1 MIEYIKKGRE
11 RELDKNNTIEK
22 DVRDIIDRVKSEGD
36 EALRYFS
43 KKYDGHDLD
52 DIRVSKKDI
61 ELAYEIIDPEIK
73 EKIARAYENIKDFAI
88 RQKEC
93 MHSLKYE
100 EGGKLLGHSIIP
112 VNSVACYVPG
122 GSYPLYSTALML
134 CAPAKVAGVER
145 IIAITPISKDTGKVN
160 PTTLVALDIAGA
172 DEIYSVGGAQGIAA
186 ACYGTESINPV
197 DVIVGPGNSYVTEAK
212 RQCYGKV
219 GIDFLAGP
227 SEVLIVADS
236 SANPEI
242 IAADILAQAEHD
254 VYAKSILVT
263 NDRSL
268 ANAVNDEVYIR
279 LEDLATALIARKS
292 WEEYGEIL
300 LVDDMDD
307 AIAFANEYA
316 PEHLEV
322 MVDENRIDDIKD
334 SFKNYGA
341 IFLGENSAEVFGDYA
356 SGPNH
361 TLPTLGASRYTGG
374 LWVGTFLK
382 VCSFQRMS
390 REEAKRMAPDVAA
403 LARGEGLIA
412 HAKAAEIRSR

>member
-73 EKIARAYENIKDFAI
+73 EKIARAHENIKDFAI
-88 RQKEC
+88 CQKEC
-93 MHSLKYE
+93 IRPLKHE

-112 VNSVACYVPG
+112 VNSAACYVPG

-186 ACYGTESINPV
+186 ACCGTESINPV

-279 LEDLATALIARKS
+279 LENLVTALIARKS

>member
-1 MIEYIKKGRE
+1 MIKYVKKGKE
-11 RELDKNNTIEK
+11 RELAKNNTIEK
-22 DVRDIIDRVKSEGD
+22 DVRDIIDRVRSEGD
-36 EALRYFS
+36 EALRHFS

-52 DIRVSKKDI
+52 DIRVGKKDI
-61 ELAYEIIDPEIK
+61 ALAYEAVDPEMQERI
-73 EKIARAYENIKDFAI
+73 IRAHDNIKDFAI
-88 RQKEC
+88 RQKSC
-93 MHSLKYE
+93 ICPLKHE
-100 EGGKLLGHSIIP
+100 IDGKVLGHNIIP
-112 VNSVACYVPG
+112 VSSVACYVPG

-145 IIAITPISKDTGKVN
+145 IIALTPISKETGKVN
-160 PTTLVALDIAGA
+160 PLTLVALDIAGA

-186 ACYGTESINPV
+186 ACYGTESIDSV

-212 RQCYGKV
+212 GQCYGKV

-236 SANPEI
+236 SADPKI

-254 VYAKSILVT
+254 IYAKSILVT
-263 NDRSL
+263 NDIAL
-268 ANAVNDEVYIR
+268 AGAVSDEVYIQI
-279 LEDLATALIARKS
+279 EDLDTALIARES

-300 LVDDMDD
+300 LADDVEE
-307 AIAFANEYA
+307 AIAFANTYA

-322 MVDENRIDDIKD
+322 MVDENQLDDIKD
-334 SFKNYGA
+334 SFNNYGA

-382 VCSFQRMS
+382 VCSFQKIS
-390 REEAKRMAPDVAA
+390 KKAAASMAPDVAA

-412 HAKAAEIRSR
+412 HAKAAEIRGK

>member
-1 MIEYIKKGRE
+1 
-11 RELDKNNTIEK
+11 
-22 DVRDIIDRVKSEGD
+22 
-36 EALRYFS
+36 
-43 KKYDGHDLD
+43 
-52 DIRVSKKDI
+52 
-61 ELAYEIIDPEIK
+61 
-73 EKIARAYENIKDFAI
+73 
-88 RQKEC
+88 
-93 MHSLKYE
+93 
-100 EGGKLLGHSIIP
+100 
-112 VNSVACYVPG
+112 
-122 GSYPLYSTALML
+122 ML
-134 CAPAKVAGVER
+134 FRSAKVAGVER

-160 PTTLVALDIAGA
+160 LTTLVALDIAGA
-172 DEIYSVGGAQGIAA
+172 DEIYSIGGAQGIAA

-279 LEDLATALIARKS
+279 LENLATSLIARKS

-382 VCSFQRMS
+382 VCSFQKIS
-390 REEAKRMAPDVAA
+390 KKAAASMAPDVAA

>member
-1 MIEYIKKGRE
+1 MIEYIKKGKE

-22 DVRDIIDRVKSEGD
+22 DVRDIIDKVKSEGD

-52 DIRVSKKDI
+52 DIRVSRKDI
-61 ELAYEIIDPEIK
+61 ALAYEMIDPEMK
-73 EKIARAYENIKDFAI
+73 ERIIRAHNNIKDFAI
-88 RQKEC
+88 RQKGC
-93 MHSLKYE
+93 IRSLKYE
-100 EGGKLLGHSIIP
+100 TDGKVLGHSIIP
-112 VNSVACYVPG
+112 VSSVACYVPG

-134 CAPAKVAGVER
+134 CAPAKVAGVDR
-145 IIAITPISKDTGKVN
+145 IIAITPVSKDTGRVN
-160 PTTLVALDIAGA
+160 PITLVALDIAGA

-186 ACYGTESINPV
+186 ACHGTESINPV

-390 REEAKRMAPDVAA
+390 REEAKRMASDVAA

>member
-1 MIEYIKKGRE
+1 
-11 RELDKNNTIEK
+11 
-22 DVRDIIDRVKSEGD
+22 
-36 EALRYFS
+36 
-43 KKYDGHDLD
+43 
-52 DIRVSKKDI
+52 
-61 ELAYEIIDPEIK
+61 
-73 EKIARAYENIKDFAI
+73 
-88 RQKEC
+88 
-93 MHSLKYE
+93 
-100 EGGKLLGHSIIP
+100 
-112 VNSVACYVPG
+112 
-122 GSYPLYSTALML
+122 ML

-390 REEAKRMAPDVAA
+390 REEAKRMAPDVVA

>member
-1 MIEYIKKGRE
+1 M
-11 RELDKNNTIEK
+11 
-22 DVRDIIDRVKSEGD
+22 
-36 EALRYFS
+36 
-43 KKYDGHDLD
+43 
-52 DIRVSKKDI
+52 
-61 ELAYEIIDPEIK
+61 
-73 EKIARAYENIKDFAI
+73 
-88 RQKEC
+88 
-93 MHSLKYE
+93 
-100 EGGKLLGHSIIP
+100 
-112 VNSVACYVPG
+112 
-122 GSYPLYSTALML
+122 
-134 CAPAKVAGVER
+134 
-145 IIAITPISKDTGKVN
+145 
-160 PTTLVALDIAGA
+160 
-172 DEIYSVGGAQGIAA
+172 
-186 ACYGTESINPV
+186 
-197 DVIVGPGNSYVTEAK
+197 
-212 RQCYGKV
+212 
-219 GIDFLAGP
+219 AGP